1 MTDNDITTSKGVP
14 SISRKTH
21 FVQDIYITLFFIYG
35 FDLFFVLALYVN
47 VSEKV

>member
-21 FVQDIYITLFFIYG
+21 FDH
-35 FDLFFVLALYVN
+35 FFVLALYQN
-47 VSEKV
+47 LKMTEEK